1 MRREASGVRMK
12 GRMGGRY
19 IEGEVRGPLSG
30 DRMCDERKYQESL
43 VTEKE

>member
-1 MRREASGVRMK
+1 MRRDACGVIVK

-19 IEGEVRGPLSG
+19 TEGEVRGPLG
-30 DRMCDERKYQESL
+30 GERMCDERKYQESL